1 MKDTIK
7 LGVTLLIVC
16 AVAAVVLAFSNN
28 ATKGLIEEQER
39 LESEKLLIEIFGEGN
54 EFSKVSDELFQSI
67 KAAQSKVIDIYEV
80 KTNGQIQGYA
90 VKDKSNGYKP
100 DVVMLVG
107 ITNDGKVK
115 GLRVVSHAET
125 KGIGTNALT
134 AEYMSGFNEKS
145 VEEPI
150 EVDVV
155 SGASRTS
162 NALIRGVNIAREV
175 YLMLTK

>member
-16 AVAAVVLAFSNN
+16 SVAAIVLAFSNQ
-28 ATKGLIEEQER
+28 ATKGRIEEQER

-54 EFSKVSDELFQSI
+54 KFSKVSNELFESV

-80 KTNGQIQGYA
+80 KKNQEIQGYA
-90 VKDKSNGYKP
+90 IKDKSNGYKP
-100 DVVMLVG
+100 DVTMLVG
-107 ITNDGKVK
+107 ITTEGKVK
-115 GLRVVSHAET
+115 GLRVLSHAET

-134 AEYMSGFNEKS
+134 TEYLSKFNEKS
-145 VEEPI
+145 VEEKI
-150 EVDVV
+150 VVDVV

-162 NALIRGVNIAREV
+162 NALIQGVNIAREA